1 MHLLYLCNNDG
12 SDPRINKEI
21 RTLSKFYKIDFVG
34 MKSNQAHCFIGPY
47 VRGIH
52 IIPSG
57 RKSIPGLYK
66 YFLLVL
72 KLLCKNRYH
81 SIHIINEPLLILCY
95 PLLWFCK
102 TNIVLDLFDSIFL
115 RMNKSGEKWILLKRI
130 IYALPDCII
139 VTDQERKNLLPALFQ
154 KKTYKLPNYP
164 PRITLEESTRIGGA
178 GLTIMYYGWFGK
190 HRGTALAVKLLNTSE
205 KVRFIMAGWPGDND
219 SHDLLKHPRV
229 EYFGIITQEM
239 AIRMAAQKADYILC
253 VYNPVNENNI
263 YASPN
268 KIYDAIQA
276 NVPLIINGEVK
287 IASWVQKNR
296 LGYILESIEDVNL
309 NLVVEEL
316 IKCKG
321 IFTYTHKLK
330 EAFVWEK
337 VEGRLLEAHK
347 YEDIALHQSI

>member
-21 RTLSKFYKIDFVG
+21 RTLSKIYKIDFVG
-34 MKSNQAHCFIGPY
+34 MKSNQGHCFIAPY
-47 VRGIH
+47 VTGIH
-52 IIPSG
+52 IISSG
-57 RKSIPGLYK
+57 RRNIPGLCK
-66 YFLLVL
+66 YFILVL
-72 KLLCKNRYH
+72 KLLCRKRYH
-81 SIHIINEPLLILCY
+81 SIHIINEPLLLLCY
-95 PLLWFCK
+95 PLLWCCR

-115 RMNKSGEKWILLKRI
+115 RMNKSGEEWVLLKRI

-139 VTDQERKNLLPALFQ
+139 VTDEERKNLLPAHVQ
-154 KKTYKLPNYP
+154 IKTYKLPNYP
-164 PRITLEESTRIGGA
+164 PNITLEETIRLGGA

-190 HRGTALAVKLLNTSE
+190 HRGTDLAIKLLKASE
-205 KVRFIMAGWPGDND
+205 KVRLIMAGWPGDNE

-239 AIRMAAQKADYILC
+239 AIKMAAGKADYILC
-253 VYNPVNENNI
+253 VYNPVNENSI

-276 NVPLIINGEVK
+276 NVPLIINREVK

-296 LGYILESIEDVNL
+296 LGYILESIEEENL
-309 NLVVEEL
+309 NSVVEEL
-316 IKCKG
+316 IKLKETF
-321 IFTYTHKLK
+321 IYSDKLK

-337 VEGRLLEAHK
+337 VEGRLLKAHK
-347 YEDIALHQSI
+347 YEDIAMHQSI